1 MQLDQVTITD
11 KMVRTDLMS
20 VEIVYL
26 QVIFPG
32 NRMAECSVDNF

>member
-1 MQLDQVTITD
+1 MQLDQVTIRD
-11 KMVRTDLMS
+11 EMVRTDLLS

-32 NRMAECSVDNF
+32 NRTAEFSVDS